1 MKNEFTLAF
10 NEIMS
15 ERALS
20 REVVL
25 EAIEQALVNAYKRDA
40 QITTKQNIEAHI
52 DNEGKTHIFVEKE
65 VVDDVISEQTEVSIV
80 EALERHPEAEMG
92 DMVMMPVTNTSSNFG
107 RIAAQ
112 TAKQVILQRIREAE
126 RESLYDEFI
135 EREGDLITGKIQSIS
150 NKFIT
155 LSLGRTEA
163 IMPRQH
169 QIPNEH
175 YRQHEPIRTY
185 VVEVN
190 KGSRGPQIVV
200 SRAHKDML
208 RRLLE
213 YEVPEIYNGQVEIKN
228 IAREAGYRSKV
239 AVEAIQDGIDPVGA
253 CVGMRG
259 MRIQNIIK
267 ELNNEKIDV
276 IEWDPDPKRFIAK
289 ALSPARVTGVF
300 LHEDL
305 DQPRTAT
312 VIVPDDQL
320 SLAIGKEGQ
329 NARLAAKL
337 TSWRIDIKSLSEA
350 AFENFDLIQDENVG
364 NYQAKYA
371 EVYAEAERI
380 LEKKRNNRPVM
391 PEEFTTLTRFV
402 ETSENVKHDLQQA
415 ELDERR
421 QKLDT
426 VRDLVPERAF
436 DMPIEV
442 LELADDINNALRS
455 INNVGELMVR
465 VLSDEE
471 NLETMLLANKAKD
484 DAMEAIRY
492 ALDDLV
498 IPELEKA
505 DEAEVEVVAEE
516 PELAEAEIEADVV
529 EAVAD
534 VEVAETVEAVD
545 DDEDEEDESDEDDD
559 DEFEDD
565 ESDED
570 DEDLVEAIED
580 ELTPE
585 MWPEDEFEPRTRRK
599 STSGKTKRAEPTDEI
614 DDWSET
620 EEDKKAKKKSK
631 RKRVQLV
638 YDEEIGEVVAKR
650 RRKGSRRRGAED
662 FDEFDADF

>member
-10 NEIMS
+10 NEIMT
-15 ERALS
+15 ERSLS

-40 QITTKQNIEAHI
+40 QITTKQAIEAHI
-52 DNEGKTHIFVEKE
+52 DNEGKTHIAVEKE
-65 VVDDVISEQTEVSIV
+65 VVDDVISEQTEVTIV
-80 EALERHPEAEMG
+80 EALELFPETELG
-92 DMVMMPVTNTSSNFG
+92 EMVMMPVTNTSSNFG

-126 RESLYDEFI
+126 REALYEEFI

-150 NKFIT
+150 GKFIT

-213 YEVPEIYNGQVEIKN
+213 YEVPEIYNGQVEIRN

-239 AVEAIQDGIDPVGA
+239 AVEAVQEGIDPVGA

-276 IEWDPDPKRFIAK
+276 IEWDGDSKRFIAK

-337 TSWRIDIKSLSEA
+337 TNWRIDIKSLSET
-350 AFENFDLIQDENVG
+350 AFENFDLLQIKDEG
-364 NYQAKYA
+364 DFKSKY
-371 EVYAEAERI
+371 EELYAEAERI

-402 ETSENVKHDLQQA
+402 ETSEKLKLDIHQV

-421 QKLDT
+421 QKLET

-436 DMPIEV
+436 EMPIAV

-455 INNVGELMVR
+455 IPNVGELMVR

-471 NLETMLLANKAKD
+471 NLEAMLLSNRAEK
-484 DAMEAIRY
+484 DAMESIRY

-498 IPELEKA
+498 IPELEKEDETEA
-505 DEAEVEVVAEE
+505 VEAEDVAAESVEDVAE
-516 PELAEAEIEADVV
+516 VV
-529 EAVAD
+529 EAVAESD
-534 VEVAETVEAVD
+534 VAEATEV
-545 DDEDEEDESDEDDD
+545 DEDEELDEVPFGADIDDHEFDDD
-559 DEFEDD
+559 
-565 ESDED
+565 
-570 DEDLVEAIED
+570 
-580 ELTPE
+580 LTPE
-585 MWPEDEFEPRTRRK
+585 MWPDEAADVRARRK
-599 STSGKTKRAEPTDEI
+599 ASSKTNRAEPVEEAE
-614 DDWSET
+614 DWVDPDI
-620 EEDKKAKKKSK
+620 EDKKAKKKAK
-631 RKRVQLV
+631 RKRVQLI

-650 RRKGSRRRGAED
+650 RRKGSRRRGG
-662 FDEFDADF
+662 DEFSEADDLDF